1 MSDPYLYLEDLV
13 KAEAPKPPK
22 NIGGGSAPSARQT
35 LAGGPKATPKA
46 SSGAKAIAQGVPGN
60 IGGGSAPP
68 ASQTLKQANPNPPV
82 SPNAKAV
89 ASGVEWEYYKGSGTP
104 PAEGGYEQSP
114 TGKWRRPLGSGGKG
128 SSGEAE
134 GLIEGMGEEAKAK
147 EAAKDE
153 STQLI
158 NEITQQEPEKRTV
171 TSGKESGPVGSSAAK
186 IEESK
191 RAAAN
196 GGAPPPVS
204 EGAKESVASKKAA
217 KKEAASSKKDTVASI
232 KEIEGHI
239 KAGESDKA
247 NTALGKLYESRAD
260 MEPNDRKKLDSIIEK
275 MAKQSVA
282 AEEKKAKADKLEGKT
297 PKDNK
302 DKPVPV
308 TSAEMEMERD
318 LHKQQAQEVV
328 DAIKAHMEAGDV
340 DETKTKQLETVLTVL
355 EKQAGMKAMP
365 TKEEK
370 KALSTARKAAG
381 EYGKKPKEV
390 ASTEEE
396 AGAKEQKAKGP
407 NYAQMFNAGR
417 GAGSALGAA
426 AATAQG
432 AGGLAS
438 GSINYASQG
447 AVQAGHHLLS
457 GGVDA
462 GAKESA
468 TVEASSAKKAPKK
481 GAEVEQSSMKTE
493 KALELYLDLDM
504 IKAVQSPNVG
514 TASHSGSRA
523 KMKHEASYDKRPA
536 GIASAGLVTK
546 EDPDQKRKTSGGG
559 ETVSEDIDEK
569 LKFKKEEEEETDTE
583 KSLVTTPNP
592 TEFLKSLNHEVREEL
607 KMFLPND
614 METAFMVDVLD
625 YDPILV
631 SKGQMSIKGKDRHRF
646 NEWAQER
653 LYKSISS
660 LNERV
665 SR

>member
-46 SSGAKAIAQGVPGN
+46 SSGAKAIAQGVPGD
-60 IGGGSAPP
+60 IGGGAAPP
-68 ASQTLKQANPNPPV
+68 AAQTLKQANPNPPV
-82 SPNAKAV
+82 SPNAKAI

-128 SSGEAE
+128 TSGEAE
-134 GLIEGMGEEAKAK
+134 GLISEMGKEAEAK

-158 NEITQQEPEKRTV
+158 NEITQQEPEKKLV
-171 TSGKESGPVGSSAAK
+171 SSGKESGPVGSSAAK

-204 EGAKESVASKKAA
+204 QGAKDAVASKKAA
-217 KKEAASSKKDTVASI
+217 KKEAASAKKDTAASI
-232 KEIEGHI
+232 KEIEDHI

-247 NTALGKLYESRAD
+247 DSALGKLYESRAD
-260 MEPNDRKKLDSIIEK
+260 MEPDDRKKVDSIIQK
-275 MAKQSVA
+275 LAKQSVVA
-282 AEEKKAKADKLEGKT
+282 GEKKAKADKLEGKKPADT
-297 PKDNK
+297 K

-308 TSAEMEMERD
+308 TSPEMEMERD
-318 LHKQQAQEVV
+318 HHKQQAQEVV
-328 DAIKAHMEAGDV
+328 DSIKAHMDSGAVADEA
-340 DETKTKQLETVLTVL
+340 KAKQLENIIEVL
-355 EKQAGMKAMP
+355 EKQSSIKNMP
-365 TKEEK
+365 SQDEK

-381 EYGKKPKEV
+381 EYAKKPKEE
-390 ASTEEE
+390 AAAEEGQAAAE
-396 AGAKEQKAKGP
+396 PKKI
-407 NYAQMFNAGR
+407 NYAAKFNSGLAAGT
-417 GAGSALGAA
+417 GIGQA
-426 AATAQG
+426 AATAEG
-432 AGGLAS
+432 AGALVS
-438 GSINYASQG
+438 STINYASSG
-447 AVQAGHHLLS
+447 AVNAGHHLLS
-457 GGVDA
+457 ADKAEATAV
-462 GAKESA
+462 SA
-468 TVEASSAKKAPKK
+468 AKAPKK

-504 IKAVQSPNVG
+504 IKAVQSPNIG
-514 TASHSGSRA
+514 TSSPSGSRA

-569 LKFKKEEEEETDTE
+569 LKFKKEEDDEEKDTE
-583 KSLVTTPNP
+583 KSLETAPNP
-592 TEFLKSLNHEVREEL
+592 TDFLKSLNKDVREEL

-614 METAFMVDVLD
+614 METNFMVDVLE

-653 LYKSISS
+653 LYKSIDS

>member
-13 KAEAPKPPK
+13 KAEVPKPPK

-46 SSGAKAIAQGVPGN
+46 SSGAKAIAQGVPGD
-60 IGGGSAPP
+60 IGGGAAPP
-68 ASQTLKQANPNPPV
+68 AAQTLKQANPNPPV

-114 TGKWRRPLGSGGKG
+114 TGKWRRPVGSGGKG
-128 SSGEAE
+128 TSGEAE

-158 NEITQQEPEKRTV
+158 NEITKQEPEKRLV
-171 TSGKESGPVGSSAAK
+171 SSGKEAGPVGSSAAK

-204 EGAKESVASKKAA
+204 AGAKEAVASKKAA
-217 KKEAASSKKDTVASI
+217 KKEAASAKKDTAASI
-232 KEIEGHI
+232 KEIEDHI

-247 NTALGKLYESRAD
+247 NSALGKLYESRAD
-260 MEPNDRKKLDSIIEK
+260 MQPDDRKKLDSVIEK

-282 AEEKKAKADKLEGKT
+282 AGEKKAKADKLEGKT
-297 PKDNK
+297 PKDDK

-308 TSAEMEMERD
+308 TSPEMEMERD
-318 LHKQQAQEVV
+318 VHKQQVQELV
-328 DAIKAHMEAGDV
+328 DSIKTNMDSGMVADEA
-340 DETKTKQLETVLTVL
+340 KAKQLENVIDVL
-355 EKQAGMKAMP
+355 EKQANMKDMP
-365 TKEEK
+365 TQEEK
-370 KALSTARKAAG
+370 KAFSTARKAAG
-381 EYGKKPKEV
+381 EYGKKPKEADSEEQV
-390 ASTEEE
+390 AAEPKKTNYAAKFNSGME
-396 AGAKEQKAKGP
+396 AGTRIGH
-407 NYAQMFNAGR
+407 
-417 GAGSALGAA
+417 A
-426 AATAQG
+426 AATTAG
-432 AGGLAS
+432 AGGIAS
-438 GSINYASQG
+438 TTIDYASSG
-447 AVQAGHHLLS
+447 AVNAGHHLLS
-457 GGVDA
+457 GG
-462 GAKESA
+462 K
-468 TVEASSAKKAPKK
+468 VEAPASSAAKAPKK

-493 KALELYLDLDM
+493 KSLELYLDLDL
-504 IKAVQSPNVG
+504 IKAVQSPNIG
-514 TASHSGSRA
+514 TSSPSGSRA